1 MDEELEESEVIFV
14 ELEVWSKQDHF
25 YDVEKPQHNKLKRK
39 SKKKKRSSLPI
50 SIPEKKSN
58 LFNFEE
64 SEVERDLFE
73 EDIIPPH
80 VIISS
85 RRLFE
90 KVAYS
95 ICVGRGETLKVRD
108 FILKMTGF
116 LET

>member
-14 ELEVWSKQDHF
+14 EVEVWSKQDYF
-25 YDVEKPQHNKLKRK
+25 YDVEKPQPNKLKRK
-39 SKKKKRSSLPI
+39 RKKNKRSSLPI

-58 LFNFEE
+58 LFAYEE
-64 SEVERDLFE
+64 SAVECDLFE

-80 VIISS
+80 VILS

-90 KVAYS
+90 NEAYS
-95 ICVGRGETLKVRD
+95 VCIGRGETLKIRD
-108 FILKMTGF
+108 FIFKMTGF